1 MQMEIFENRRDGGR
15 KLAPLLLEYRDRSP
29 VVLAIPNGGVEV
41 GIEVAGALGA
51 DLDVV
56 VCRKI
61 PIPLA
66 PEGGMAAIADDGTM
80 IVNQTAVDR
89 LGLTSEQINYEAAKV
104 RADIKQRS
112 LRYRGERPL
121 TRISGRTVIL
131 VDDGLASGV
140 TMAAAAESVHN
151 RRAAEIIVAAPVASA
166 TAVRSLS
173 PSVAA
178 VVNCHTE
185 DGPRFVVSDYYHYW
199 FDVDDEAVYQYLRD
213 WRRQQTPRFTSS

>member
-1 MQMEIFENRRDGGR
+1 MNAEF
-15 KLAPLLLEYRDRSP
+15 
-29 VVLAIPNGGVEV
+29 
-41 GIEVAGALGA
+41 
-51 DLDVV
+51 DVV

-80 IVNQTAVDR
+80 IVNETAVQR

-140 TMAAAAESVHN
+140 TMAAAAESVRN
-151 RRAAEIIVAAPVASA
+151 RRAAEIVAAAPVASS
-166 TAVRSLS
+166 TAVRSLA

-178 VVNCHTE
+178 VITCHTE
-185 DGPRFVVSDYYHYW
+185 EGPRFVVSDYYHYW
-199 FDVDDEAVYQYLRD
+199 FDVDDDAVQRALQD
-213 WRRQQTPRFTSS
+213 WRRRQALRFTQ

>member
-1 MQMEIFENRRDGGR
+1 M
-15 KLAPLLLEYRDRSP
+15 
-29 VVLAIPNGGVEV
+29 VLAIPNGGVEV
-41 GIEVAGALGA
+41 GVEVAGAMNA
-51 DLDVV
+51 EFDVV

-80 IVNQTAVDR
+80 IVNETAVQR

-140 TMAAAAESVHN
+140 TMAAAAESVRN
-151 RRAAEIIVAAPVASA
+151 RRAAEIVAAAPVASS
-166 TAVRSLS
+166 TAVRSLA

-178 VVNCHTE
+178 VITCHTE
-185 DGPRFVVSDYYHYW
+185 EGPRFVVSDYYHYW
-199 FDVDDEAVYQYLRD
+199 FDVDDDAVQRALQD
-213 WRRQQTPRFTSS
+213 WRRRQALRFTQ